1 MSAPLRSDA
10 GPGLS
15 LVELL
20 LEEQADLSAV
30 ERFALREVEADAP
43 AMEPFYEELIP
54 SSLPGAGEQYAFRVD
69 LDACTGCKACV
80 TACHSLNGLDE
91 GETWRRVGLLVGV
104 DAGAA
109 VQQTVTGACHHCED
123 PGCMSGCP
131 VKAYEKDEVT
141 GIVRHLD
148 DQCIGCKY
156 CTLTCP
162 YDVPQYNERLG
173 IVRKCDMCTGRLA
186 EGEAPAC
193 VQGCPNGAISIAIV
207 PTGGAA
213 APVRDLLPSPASELI
228 STTIT
233 RPTTRYVR
241 GREPAGANG
250 VDVAPRRLQA
260 ADRDVVS
267 PNHAHW
273 PLALLLVL
281 VQTSVGLAT
290 VELVMRALGVG
301 GAAAAGWLL
310 AAIGAA
316 AAGQVAAFFHVGR
329 PLYAWRAVLGL
340 RTSWMSREI
349 VALGLYL
356 GALSLHF
363 ALAVLAPGFV
373 PDLAAGVPFG
383 AGVTGAA
390 AVAAGALGVTTSVM
404 LYVVTG
410 RPLWSA
416 RRTTLRFASTAFI
429 LGSGAGA
436 AIALVT
442 GAPVVVSLGLASA
455 GALAAAAKLVVEART
470 RDADLDSGL
479 VALVRSARLEHG
491 VLAPRVRAR
500 MGLVVGG
507 FTALLAATFAS
518 AAGAPLPLAAAV
530 ALAGAGAC
538 FAGELGERHLFF
550 AAEASRGMPGA

>member
-1 MSAPLRSDA
+1 MSAAIRDDVE
-10 GPGLS
+10 GGLS
-15 LVELL
+15 LVDLL
-20 LEEQADLSAV
+20 LQEQSDLSAV
-30 ERFALREVEADAP
+30 ERFALREVDAQAP

-54 SSLPGAGEQYAFRVD
+54 SGLPGVGEQYAFRVD
-69 LDACTGCKACV
+69 LDSCTGCKACV

-104 DAGAA
+104 EQGEA

-131 VKAYEKDEVT
+131 VQAYEKDEVT

-173 IVRKCDMCTGRLA
+173 IVRKCDMCTGRLS

-207 PTGGAA
+207 PQGGAA
-213 APVRDLLPSPASELI
+213 AAERELLPSTGSELVPT
-228 STTIT
+228 SIT
-233 RPTTRYVR
+233 RPSTQYVHQVEPTA
-241 GREPAGANG
+241 GPRE
-250 VDVAPRRLQA
+250 LLA
-260 ADRDVVS
+260 ADRDVVE

-273 PLALLLVL
+273 PLAVLLVF
-281 VQTSVGLAT
+281 VQTSLGLTA
-290 VELVMRALGVG
+290 VDCIMRLFGVG
-301 GAAAAGWLL
+301 GLAPAAWTL

-316 AAGQVAAFFHVGR
+316 AAGQAAAFLHIGR

-356 GALSLHF
+356 GALTLHF
-363 ALAVLAPGFV
+363 AVATVAPTFA
-373 PDLAAGVPFG
+373 PDLAASLPIG
-383 AGVTGAA
+383 AGVTSLL

-404 LYVVTG
+404 IYVVTG
-410 RPLWSA
+410 RPLWSLK
-416 RRTTLRFASTAFI
+416 RTALRFASTAWI
-429 LGSGAGA
+429 LGTAGGA
-436 AIALVT
+436 AIALIT
-442 GAPVVVSLGLASA
+442 GAPLVVSLGLSSA
-455 GALAAAAKLVVEART
+455 GALALAAKLLIEARV
-470 RDADLDSGL
+470 RDTDVSSDRT
-479 VALVRSARLEHG
+479 ALVRSARLELG
-491 VLAPRVRAR
+491 VLAPRVRMRTILA
-500 MGLVVGG
+500 VAG
-507 FTALLAATFAS
+507 FAALLLATFVS
-518 AAGAPLPLAAAV
+518 AAGAPV
-530 ALAGAGAC
+530 ALVGVVALVGAGAC
-538 FAGELGERHLFF
+538 FGGELAERHLFF